1 VEKEELHRKV
11 FDWYTKQINK
21 GIPVN
26 GPMIQREARLHNPK
40 FFACNQWLRRFKRQY
55 NICTTYN
62 SEDDTDDASR
72 EHLTSNQLGSPR
84 AHSATQLSDSQ
95 PTVILPQ
102 FATTLMSPYL
112 NKTKILTNRDIA
124 KGGLVPSQPNI
135 CRFNEILFEPSKME
149 VSISD
154 LNFIFTFFIFLYF
167 FNFFLRFLLD
177 LSFAFFKFFLS

>member
-1 VEKEELHRKV
+1 MEKEELHRKV

-40 FFACNQWLRRFKRQY
+40 FLACNQWLRRFKRQY

-72 EHLTSNQLGSPR
+72 EHLTSIQLGSPR
-84 AHSATQLSDSQ
+84 AYSATQLSDSQ

-135 CRFNEILFEPSKME
+135 CRFNEILFEP
-149 VSISD
+149 
-154 LNFIFTFFIFLYF
+154 
-167 FNFFLRFLLD
+167 
-177 LSFAFFKFFLS
+177 